1 MSNNDSNN
9 YQNNEEVDLGQL
21 FNAIGRVFDRF
32 INFIASIFKSIFSV
46 IIHLLKDVILNFK
59 LITGVLIVAAIA
71 GFTLE
76 KIKKP
81 VYDSEMVV
89 KTYFDS
95 KYQLVT
101 NINYFNALLADQ
113 NYNSLSNIFK
123 IQEEKA
129 SQLLSFEIEAG
140 PETENDRIIQYDNFI
155 KSLDSIK
162 GRDITYDDFIEN
174 RDIHSGDL
182 FVIRVESFE
191 KDIFT
196 SLEEGLNTS
205 FDNAYSSKKMQKR
218 DSMLEIQKENI
229 KASIEEVKQLQK
241 IYIDVLEEE
250 SQSTKASIALGD
262 GFPLQQEKSE
272 TKEYQLLNQEIQ
284 LRNELRKLEEQKIEE
299 NVFFDV
305 ISGFQ
310 IIGNQTDDF
319 LRRYSLIFPI
329 LAFALLVMVYF
340 SRKTIKF
347 VLNYE

>member
-1 MSNNDSNN
+1 MSNDSNN

-32 INFIASIFKSIFSV
+32 INFITSIFKSIFSV
-46 IIHLLKDVILNFK
+46 IIQVIKDVVLNFK
-59 LITGVLIVAAIA
+59 IIAGVLLIA
-71 GFTLE
+71 GILGFVVE
-76 KIKKP
+76 KMKKP
-81 VYDSEMVV
+81 VYDSEMLV

-101 NINYFNALLADQ
+101 NINYFNALLADKD
-113 NYNSLSNIFK
+113 YPALSKIFK
-123 IQEEKA
+123 FDEESAK
-129 SQLLSFEIEAG
+129 QLVNFEIEPG
-140 PETENDRIIQYDNFI
+140 PETENDRIVQYDRFV
-155 KSLDSIK
+155 KSIDSI
-162 GRDITYDDFIEN
+162 RAQEITYDDFIEN
-174 RDIHSGDL
+174 RDIHSGNL
-182 FVIRVESFE
+182 FVIRVESFQ
-191 KDIFT
+191 KDIFR

-205 FDNAYSSKKMQKR
+205 FDNAYSSKKMEKR
-218 DSMLEIQKENI
+218 DSMLAIQKQNI
-229 KASIEEVKQLQK
+229 EASIEEIKQLQK

-250 SQSTKASIALGD
+250 SQSTKASISLGD

-299 NVFFDV
+299 NVFFDI

-310 IIGNQTDDF
+310 IIGNQTSDI
-319 LRRYSLIFPI
+319 LKKYSLIFPA
-329 LAFALLVMVYF
+329 LAFILLVLVYF

>member
-1 MSNNDSNN
+1 MSNDSNN

-32 INFIASIFKSIFSV
+32 INFITSIFKSIFSV
-46 IIHLLKDVILNFK
+46 IIHLIKDVILNFK
-59 LITGVLIVAAIA
+59 LIVGVLIVAGIA
-71 GFTLE
+71 GFALE
-76 KIKKP
+76 KMKKP

-113 NYNSLSNIFK
+113 NYNTLSSIFK
-123 IQEEKA
+123 IDEESA
-129 SQLLSFEIEAG
+129 SQLVNFEIEAG
-140 PETENDRIIQYDNFI
+140 PETENDRIVQYDEFI
-155 KSLDSIK
+155 KSIDSI
-162 GRDITYDDFIEN
+162 RAQDITYDDFIEN

-182 FVIRVESFE
+182 FVIRVESFQ

-205 FDNAYSSKKMQKR
+205 FDNAYSSKKMEKR
-218 DSMLEIQKENI
+218 DSMLVIQKQNLE
-229 KASIEEVKQLQK
+229 ASIEEVKQLQQ
-241 IYIDVLEEE
+241 IYISVLEEE
-250 SQSTKASIALGD
+250 SQSTKASITIGE

-310 IIGNQTDDF
+310 IIGNQTDDI
-319 LRRYSLIFPI
+319 LKKYSLIFPT
-329 LAFALLVMVYF
+329 LAFILLIIVYF
-340 SRKTIKF
+340 TRKTVKF

>member
-1 MSNNDSNN
+1 MSSDSNN
-9 YQNNEEVDLGQL
+9 QNNEEIDLGQL
-21 FNAIGRVFDRF
+21 FNAIGKVFDRF
-32 INFIASIFKSIFSV
+32 INFIASFFKSIFSA
-46 IIHLLKDVILNFK
+46 IIHLIKDVILNFK
-59 LITGVLIVAAIA
+59 IIVGVMLVAGIV
-71 GFTLE
+71 GFALE
-76 KIKKP
+76 KTRKP
-81 VYDSEMVV
+81 IYDSKMVV

-95 KYQLVT
+95 KYQLVS
-101 NINYFNALLADQ
+101 NVNYFNALLREK
-113 NYNSLSNIFK
+113 NYKTMSNIFDIDEK
-123 IQEEKA
+123 KA
-129 SQLLSFEIEAG
+129 SQLVSFEIEAG

-155 KSLDSIK
+155 KSLDSINGK
-162 GRDITYDDFIEN
+162 DITYDDFIEN
-174 RDIHSGDL
+174 RDIHTGDL
-182 FVIRVESFE
+182 FIIKAKSFE
-191 KDIFT
+191 KDIFK
-196 SLEEGLNTS
+196 SLEAGLNNS
-205 FDNAYSSKKMQKR
+205 FENAYSSKKMQKR

-250 SQSTKASIALGD
+250 SQSTKASIALGE

-310 IIGNQTDDF
+310 IIGNQTNE
-319 LRRYSLIFPI
+319 LRKRYSLIFPI
-329 LAFALLVMVYF
+329 LAFALLVVVYF

>member
-1 MSNNDSNN
+1 MSSDSKN
-9 YQNNEEVDLGQL
+9 QNNEEIDLGQL
-21 FNAIGRVFDRF
+21 FNAIGKVFDRF
-32 INFIASIFKSIFSV
+32 INFIASIFKSIFAA
-46 IIHLLKDVILNFK
+46 IIYLIKDVILNFK
-59 LITGVLIVAAIA
+59 IIVGVMLVAGIV
-71 GFTLE
+71 GFALE
-76 KIKKP
+76 KTRKP
-81 VYDSEMVV
+81 TYDSQMVV

-95 KYQLVT
+95 KYQLVS
-101 NINYFNALLADQ
+101 NINYFNALLRDQ
-113 NYNSLSNIFK
+113 NYNTISNIFK
-123 IQEEKA
+123 INEESA
-129 SQLLSFEIEAG
+129 SKLISFEIEAG

-155 KSLDSIK
+155 KSLDSIR
-162 GRDITYDDFIEN
+162 GRDITYDDFIDN
-174 RDIHSGDL
+174 RDIHTGNL
-182 FVIRVESFE
+182 FVIRAKSFQ

-196 SLEEGLNTS
+196 SLEEGLNNS
-205 FDNAYSSKKMQKR
+205 FENAYSSKKMQKR

-250 SQSTKASIALGD
+250 SQSTKASIALGE

-310 IIGNQTDDF
+310 IIGNKTSE
-319 LRRYSLIFPI
+319 LRKKYSLIFPI
-329 LAFALLVMVYF
+329 LAFALLVIVYF
-340 SRKTIKF
+340 SRKTVKF